1 MKMKGG
7 RSLKMNGGCI
17 DANTLMILVGLLVIV
32 VVGYYLFTVY
42 NSQVKVKSEK
52 FIDTFARN
60 SDGFPILD
68 NADRCRMLN
77 PIMYFGQVSSY
88 LTIKNQNADNMN
100 FNVMGKDFTVEWWGK
115 FHFFRNETKT
125 MFFENDLI
133 GLGKITNENPTIP
146 SQKTGWILK
155 FNGKTETIYDEN
167 PNKVPPFVDFDTASS
182 TWNHIALSVKV
193 DNDNPARCRVF
204 ICING
209 NALFRYKNTI
219 SKIPKDNLII
229 GRTNTNGDQEL
240 PAYQIAQFKF
250 LIGQA
255 LYTTKNTY
263 TIPSKRPST
272 SLKYSLELCMN
283 KNNDEV
289 FDLSSDKCVV
299 KKTGLVKFGGMLPD

>member
-1 MKMKGG
+1 MKGG

-17 DANTLMILVGLLVIV
+17 DANTLMILLGLLVIC

-52 FIDTFARN
+52 FIGPSERN
-60 SDGFPILD
+60 SDGFPKLD
-68 NADRCRMLN
+68 IAERCRDLN

-88 LTIKNQNADNMN
+88 LTIKNKNADNMN

-115 FHFFRNETKT
+115 FHFFRNEKET

-133 GLGKITNENPTIP
+133 GLGKITDENAIDP
-146 SQKTGWILK
+146 SRKTGWILK
-155 FNGKTETIYDEN
+155 FNGKKKEYIYDAN
-167 PNKVPPFVDFDTASS
+167 PNKVPPFVDFDTAHS

-193 DNDNPARCRVF
+193 ENDNPARCKVF

-209 NALFRYKNTI
+209 NALFRYKDTI
-219 SKIPKDNLII
+219 SKIPKDNLIV
-229 GRTNTNGDQEL
+229 GRTKTNGDQEY

-255 LYTTKNTY
+255 LYTTKNKY

-272 SLKYSLELCMN
+272 SLKYSLELCILPESN
-283 KNNDEV
+283 EV
-289 FDLSSDKCVV
+289 FDISSDKCVV
-299 KKTGLVKFGGMLPD
+299 EKTGLVKFGGMLYDL